1 MNLYIDIGNT
11 ATKFGVD
18 YEEKVELVFTMSTKE
33 AINRPQ
39 IVLSSIPGEYKN
51 VYISSVVPEATESF
65 SKLFENKVKIISPLS
80 DSGIKINI
88 DYPEELG
95 TDLLC
100 DIAACNKLF
109 GYPSLIIDLGTAT
122 KFLLI
127 DDKGVFSTCAIV
139 PGIELSL
146 ATLSKNTALLPRID
160 IQEVKPLLESHNT
173 KDVLMSSVFYSH
185 IDMIN
190 GLVARYKKEV
200 NYPLQVIVT
209 GGHVDFI
216 KNHFNFDY
224 KLKYNLCLHGLKVI
238 AEREKK

>member
-18 YEEKVELVFTMSTKE
+18 YKEKVELVYTISTSE
-33 AINRPQ
+33 GIQNPRV
-39 IVLSSIPGEYKN
+39 VLDSIPGKFN
-51 VYISSVVPEATESF
+51 HVYISSVVPEATKVF
-65 SKLFENKVKIISPLS
+65 SKIFAEPVTIISPLD
-80 DSGIKINI
+80 DSGVQIKI

-100 DIAACNKLF
+100 DIAGCNELS

-122 KFLLI
+122 KFLFV
-127 DDKGVFSTCAIV
+127 DENGVFSTCAIV

-146 ATLSKNTALLPRID
+146 NTLNKNTALLPRID
-160 IQEVKPLLESHNT
+160 IQEVKPILDLHNT

-190 GLVARYKKEV
+190 GMVNRYKEAV
-200 NYPLQVIVT
+200 SYPFQIVIT
-209 GGHVDFI
+209 GGHTDFI
-216 KNHFNFDY
+216 KDYLNFEY
-224 KLKYNLCLHGLKVI
+224 KLKYNLCLHGLKSI
-238 AEREKK
+238 AKKKEE

>member
-18 YEEKVELVFTMSTKE
+18 YENKVELVFTISTKE
-33 AINRPQ
+33 GIEDPKA
-39 IVLSSIPGEYKN
+39 VLSSLPGKFN
-51 VYISSVVPEATESF
+51 HVYVSSVVPEATKAF
-65 SKLFENKVKIISPLS
+65 NQIFEEPVTIISPLD
-80 DSGIKINI
+80 DSGIQIKI

-100 DIAACNKLF
+100 DIAGCNELY

-122 KFLLI
+122 KFLFI
-127 DDKGVFSTCAIV
+127 DKNGVFSTCAIV

-146 ATLSKNTALLPRID
+146 ATLNKNTALLPRID
-160 IQEVKPLLESHNT
+160 IQEVKPLLDLHNT
-173 KDVLMSSVFYSH
+173 NDVLMSSVFYSH

-190 GLVARYKKEV
+190 GFVARYKKEV
-200 NYPLQVIVT
+200 GYPFQIIIT

-216 KNHFNFDY
+216 KEHLNFDY
-224 KLKYNLCLHGLKVI
+224 KLKYNLCLHGLKAI
-238 AEREKK
+238 ANKRGE